1 MFVARHLDLQFIV
14 RRAVEHLGFELV
26 DLEVSGRSGLLRVF
40 IDRPQGFSPPAP
52 LQGSAIALD
61 DCVLVSNHLTR
72 VLEVELV
79 DYGRLEVS
87 SPGLDRPL
95 KARGDFER
103 FSGARATVTLRLPL
117 NGRKR
122 FSGTLMGL
130 DGQAVVLVVDGSPV
144 QLPLM
149 DIDKARLV
157 PDI

>member
-1 MFVARHLDLQFIV
+1 M
-14 RRAVEHLGFELV
+14 
-26 DLEVSGRSGLLRVF
+26 
-40 IDRPQGFSPPAP
+40 
-52 LQGSAIALD
+52 
-61 DCVLVSNHLTR
+61 
-72 VLEVELV
+72 

-103 FSGARATVTLRLPL
+103 FSGARATVALRLPL